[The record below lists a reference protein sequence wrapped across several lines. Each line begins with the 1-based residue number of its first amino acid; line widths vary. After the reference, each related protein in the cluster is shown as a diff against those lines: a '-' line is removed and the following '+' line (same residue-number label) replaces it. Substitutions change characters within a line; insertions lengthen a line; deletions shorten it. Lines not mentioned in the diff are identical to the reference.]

1 MTLSNGGLTV
11 VAANAGYQS
20 IRGTISRSA
29 GKYYVEFKTSAA
41 TVNNM
46 LWGLATSSFVIS
58 NYLGTSDVS
67 IGFCINGVGA
77 FGSPA
82 SGFSMNNIVTSAA
95 AVNDVW
101 AIAVDLTAGKIWVAQ
116 NNVWFTG
123 NPAIGTNSMVDI
135 ISSALGQAY
144 FPALSLQNGTNTGV
158 WTLQSTAASQKYAP
172 PAGFSAWD
180 SAAPTNSPQALAYL
194 ARTVGGN
201 EGGNGANIATLI
213 DGLVADGVWAKLDA
227 LYVLAQQNET
237 DAKLNLIGTS
247 YGLTQT
253 GGLLAKPG
261 PRTGSLI
268 FTAYVGFRGFSA
280 VGSYFDTGFNPSSA
294 SSPKYTQNFASFGVW
309 SGLLNDEAAS
319 SMGTGSLANMFTNY
333 GATFYPRVNGG
344 VSAPTSITSG
354 LSAGDRPDAG
364 HVACYQ
370 NGATGGPLAGGSGP
384 PDNANFWVG
393 GTAAGQGFT
402 SNTLLRRLHRR
413 FAWRGGATGALQSPS
428 HVHDRD
434 WCALMTAFSDFKAA
448 ISEWENRAD
457 WSDVLVTSFV
467 RMAEAKFNA
476 ELRIDRM
483 LSANDALIASR
494 CAPLPDDWLE
504 LDMVRIATAPSA
516 YYPSGFAPIVYKP
529 RAEFFATQDEKAVGL
544 YTIEGRQIFVGG
556 LPNTT
561 DGQTLRI
568 DYYAEV
574 PVFSDTQDSWVND
587 KYPAM
592 YLSAARMHA
601 KLHAV
606 GEEEAAAGMKQ
617 LTEDAI
623 QKLNAAHRYSRA
635 SGSRLSRTRT
645 RSFG

>member
-1 MTLSNGGLTV
+1 M
-11 VAANAGYQS
+11 
-20 IRGTISRSA
+20 
-29 GKYYVEFKTSAA
+29 
-41 TVNNM
+41 
-46 LWGLATSSFVIS
+46 
-58 NYLGTSDVS
+58 
-67 IGFCINGVGA
+67 
-77 FGSPA
+77 SPA
-82 SGFSMNNIVTSAA
+82 V
-95 AVNDVW
+95 
-101 AIAVDLTAGKIWVAQ
+101 L
-116 NNVWFTG
+116 
-123 NPAIGTNSMVDI
+123 
-135 ISSALGQAY
+135 L
-144 FPALSLQNGTNTGV
+144 
-158 WTLQSTAASQKYAP
+158 
-172 PAGFSAWD
+172 
-180 SAAPTNSPQALAYL
+180 PQP
-194 ARTVGGN
+194 
-201 EGGNGANIATLI
+201 
-213 DGLVADGVWAKLDA
+213 
-227 LYVLAQQNET
+227 
-237 DAKLNLIGTS
+237 
-247 YGLTQT
+247 
-253 GGLLAKPG
+253 KP
-261 PRTGSLI
+261 
-268 FTAYVGFRGFSA
+268 
-280 VGSYFDTGFNPSSA
+280 
-294 SSPKYTQNFASFGVW
+294 
-309 SGLLNDEAAS
+309 
-319 SMGTGSLANMFTNY
+319 
-333 GATFYPRVNGG
+333 
-344 VSAPTSITSG
+344 
-354 LSAGDRPDAG
+354 
-364 HVACYQ
+364 
-370 NGATGGPLAGGSGP
+370 
-384 PDNANFWVG
+384 
-393 GTAAGQGFT
+393 
-402 SNTLLRRLHRR
+402 LRRLHWR

-428 HVHDRD
+428 HVHDR
-434 WCALMTAFSDFKAA
+434 CGGALMTAFSDFKAA

-457 WSDVLVTSFV
+457 WSDVLVTSFI

-561 DGQTLRI
+561 EGQTLRI

-606 GEEEAAAGMKQ
+606 GEEETAAGMKQ